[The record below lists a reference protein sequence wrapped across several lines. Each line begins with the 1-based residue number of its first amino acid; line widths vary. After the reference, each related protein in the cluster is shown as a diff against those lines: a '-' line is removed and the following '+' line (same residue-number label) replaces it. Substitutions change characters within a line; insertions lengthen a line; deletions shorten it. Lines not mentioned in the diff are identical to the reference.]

1 MDQHEIDGY
10 KLMDA
15 DTVYCVR
22 GGAILELIDEIERLN
37 AELVKRDG
45 YLEG

>member
-15 DTVYCVR
+15 ETVYCVK
-22 GGAILELIDEIERLN
+22 GIVILELIDEIERLR
-37 AELVKRDG
+37 AAHGG